1 MAATKKQRTPTDV
14 FFYVPN
20 LIGYLRVGLTAFSLA
35 IALQEKHYKTSI
47 VCYLLSFVC
56 DYFDGFFA
64 RWFDQCS
71 NFGAVLD
78 MVTDRCSTAGLL
90 VILSHLYP
98 DYLLAFVFLL
108 VLDFSSH
115 WYHMYA
121 SKGHHK
127 TVAAERNWLLR
138 VYYGNYPFFG
148 YCCVGTEVFYILLYV
163 LHFNP
168 TALIPLADV
177 PLAHLCYY
185 VCFPACV
192 LKNLIN
198 VAQLSSAAHSVAV
211 DDVNTANKS
220 K

>member
-1 MAATKKQRTPTDV
+1 MAPKSQRSPTAV

-20 LIGYLRVGLTAFSLA
+20 LIGYARVALTAYSLA
-35 IALQEKHYKTSI
+35 VAQTSPRAS
-47 VCYLLSFVC
+47 VTCYALSFVC

-98 DYLLAFVFLL
+98 QYMLAFLFLL
-108 VLDFSSH
+108 ILDFSSH

-127 TVAAERNWLLR
+127 TVAAERNLLLR

-148 YCCVGTEVFYILLYV
+148 FCCVGTELFYILLYV
-163 LHFNP
+163 LHFFP
-168 TALIPLADV
+168 TALIPGVDV
-177 PLAHLCYY
+177 PLAQLCYY
-185 VCFPACV
+185 VCGPACV

-198 VAQLSSAAHSVAV
+198 IAQLTSAAHAVAV
-211 DDVNTANKS
+211 EDVKAAS
-220 K
+220 KTK